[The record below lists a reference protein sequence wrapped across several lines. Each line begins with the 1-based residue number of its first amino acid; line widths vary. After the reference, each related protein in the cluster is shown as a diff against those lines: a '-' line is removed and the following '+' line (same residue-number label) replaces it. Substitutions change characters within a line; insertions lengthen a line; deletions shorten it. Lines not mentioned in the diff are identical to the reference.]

1 MIRLGNGSIPSQ
13 PVTLGRETYSGLM
26 PTHGPVSDDET
37 VNSTLMESLSFA
49 EFRYLSAK
57 KLGHSEGV
65 AQVREEKTP
74 PKEPLWNQAAACS
87 MGEKG
92 RPRLSATAL

>member
-13 PVTLGRETYSGLM
+13 PVTLGRERYSGLM

-37 VNSTLMESLSFA
+37 VNSTLMESHAVFCGVPLSLR
-49 EFRYLSAK
+49 EKIGPLR
-57 KLGHSEGV
+57 GV

-74 PKEPLWNQAAACS
+74 P
-87 MGEKG
+87 
-92 RPRLSATAL
+92 